1 MRTNFIST
9 LSPYLSILFLFFS
22 ILFLLYLPIESVNAQ
37 PPAISDLVCSTYFST
52 CCAIQLVWTVPSGA
66 VAYEVKYSQ
75 GNSID
80 YDSASAYT
88 YNQSWSAG
96 TSGQKK
102 SEIIFG
108 LNPGTEFTIAL
119 KSKDAGNNW
128 SGVSNPVTCQASPLT
143 FVDTQPPTSQITEP
157 KDGATILAGK
167 DYIIKG
173 QSSDP
178 GGSVQKVEIS
188 FDGKNW
194 FLTKPK
200 ESIKEGFTFE
210 YLWEKPKEGNYQIKT
225 RATDWW
231 DNQEI
236 PGEGINVKVVAE
248 LPIEKPP
255 VEKPIPQMTAQEL
268 KAKIIETQLKLIELM
283 KQLIQLLQQQ
293 ITQLKS

>member
-1 MRTNFIST
+1 MLEKFKIFF
-9 LSPYLSILFLFFS
+9 LIILFLILPFF
-22 ILFLLYLPIESVNAQ
+22 IKAQ
-37 PPAISDLVCSTYFST
+37 PSAINDLVCSTYFST
-52 CCAIQLVWTVPSGA
+52 CCAIELVWTVPSGA

-80 YDSASAYT
+80 YDSPSAYT

-102 SEIIFG
+102 SEIVFG
-108 LNPGTEFTIAL
+108 LNPGTEFTIAM
-119 KSKDAGNNW
+119 KSKDSSNNW
-128 SGVSNPVTCQASPLT
+128 SAVSNPVTCQASPLT
-143 FVDTQPPTSQITEP
+143 FVDTQPPTSQILDP

-173 QSSDP
+173 KATDP

-194 FLTKPK
+194 FRAKAK
-200 ESIKEGFTFE
+200 EAIKEGFTFE

-248 LPIEKPP
+248 LPIEKP
-255 VEKPIPQMTAQEL
+255 VEKPISQMTAQEL

-283 KQLIQLLQQQ
+283 KQLIQLLQQEISRIQ
-293 ITQLKS
+293 R